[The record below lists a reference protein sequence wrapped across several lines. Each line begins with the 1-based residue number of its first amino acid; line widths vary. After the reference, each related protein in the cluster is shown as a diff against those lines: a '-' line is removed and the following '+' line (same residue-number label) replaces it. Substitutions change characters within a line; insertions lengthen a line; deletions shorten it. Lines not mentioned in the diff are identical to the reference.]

1 MCGADAA
8 IVNEHTFLPGSPPR
22 VRSRPRCCRTV
33 HPPGR
38 ITSACAEQ
46 TPGHSNLPR
55 EARDH
60 LRVCGA
66 DYSHVRKTLDEYGS
80 PPRVRSRPHDGVEHA
95 HAEGITSACAEQ
107 TLAQRCQNRSDWDH
121 LRVCGADR
129 GFLIPE
135 TSGGGSPPRVR
146 SRHVHVRVGFGWR
159 GITSACAEQTV
170 WDELWHLPQGDHLR
184 VCGADKAKVEQLEN
198 EKGSPPRVRSRRCS
212 GGQGKDRGG
221 ITSACAE
228 QTNGGCA
235 GPSAAGDHLRVC
247 GADQRVRVKR
257 HGERGSPPRVRSRLS
272 LRSIQATSLRITSA
286 CAEQTWRDRT
296 MTRRHRDH
304 LRVCGADRMVVLSVT
319 RPAGSPPR
327 VRSRQ
332 DA

>member
-80 PPRVRSRPHDGVEHA
+80 PPRVRSRPH
-95 HAEGITSACAEQ
+95 AEVHVHDRLGIISACAEQ
-107 TLAQRCQNRSDWDH
+107 TGLTPQG
-121 LRVCGADR
+121 LR
-129 GFLIPE
+129 IN
-135 TSGGGSPPRVR
+135 
-146 SRHVHVRVGFGWR
+146 
-159 GITSACAEQTV
+159 
-170 WDELWHLPQGDHLR
+170 GDHLR

>member
-80 PPRVRSRPHDGVEHA
+80 PPRVRSRPH
-95 HAEGITSACAEQ
+95 AEVHVHDRLGIISACAEQ
-107 TLAQRCQNRSDWDH
+107 TGLTPQG
-121 LRVCGADR
+121 LR
-129 GFLIPE
+129 IN
-135 TSGGGSPPRVR
+135 
-146 SRHVHVRVGFGWR
+146 
-159 GITSACAEQTV
+159 
-170 WDELWHLPQGDHLR
+170 GDHLR

-304 LRVCGADRMVVLSVT
+304 LRVCGADKTLDDLLGLGR
-319 RPAGSPPR
+319 GSPPR
-327 VRSRQ
+327 VRSRLERIGE
-332 DA
+332 A

>member
-1 MCGADAA
+1 MRSRPAEETGAYHRPGITSACAEQTLPPLSCDIVSRDHLRVCGADAA

-121 LRVCGADR
+121 LRVCGADTY
-129 GFLIPE
+129 
-135 TSGGGSPPRVR
+135 TSAWASAGAGSPPRVR
-146 SRHVHVRVGFGWR
+146 SRRCGMSCGTCRR
-159 GITSACAEQTV
+159 GITSACAEQTRPRSNSLRTRK
-170 WDELWHLPQGDHLR
+170 DHLRVCGADDAQEAKAKTEEGSPPRVRSRPMVAARDRRRQGITSACAEQTSGCGSSATVNGDHLR
-184 VCGADKAKVEQLEN
+184 VCGADYRFAQSKQPPY
-198 EKGSPPRVRSRRCS
+198 GSPPRVRSRR
-212 GGQGKDRGG
+212 G
-221 ITSACAE
+221 
-228 QTNGGCA
+228 
-235 GPSAAGDHLRVC
+235 
-247 GADQRVRVKR
+247 
-257 HGERGSPPRVRSRLS
+257 
-272 LRSIQATSLRITSA
+272 
-286 CAEQTWRDRT
+286 
-296 MTRRHRDH
+296 
-304 LRVCGADRMVVLSVT
+304 VT
-319 RPAGSPPR
+319 GR
-327 VRSRQ
+327 
-332 DA
+332 

>member
-80 PPRVRSRPHDGVEHA
+80 PPRVRSRPH
-95 HAEGITSACAEQ
+95 AEVHVHDRLGIISACAEQ
-107 TLAQRCQNRSDWDH
+107 TGLTPQG
-121 LRVCGADR
+121 LR
-129 GFLIPE
+129 IN
-135 TSGGGSPPRVR
+135 
-146 SRHVHVRVGFGWR
+146 
-159 GITSACAEQTV
+159 
-170 WDELWHLPQGDHLR
+170 GDHLR

-247 GADQRVRVKR
+247 GADQWWLRGTV
-257 HGERGSPPRVRSRLS
+257 GGRGSPPRVRSRLI
-272 LRSIQATSLRITSA
+272 RHEYATAKRGITSA
-286 CAEQTWRDRT
+286 CAEQTSGCGSSAT
-296 MTRRHRDH
+296 VNGDH
-304 LRVCGADRMVVLSVT
+304 LRVCGADYRFAQSKQ
-319 RPAGSPPR
+319 PPYGSPPR
-327 VRSRQ
+327 VRSRRGVTGR
-332 DA
+332 